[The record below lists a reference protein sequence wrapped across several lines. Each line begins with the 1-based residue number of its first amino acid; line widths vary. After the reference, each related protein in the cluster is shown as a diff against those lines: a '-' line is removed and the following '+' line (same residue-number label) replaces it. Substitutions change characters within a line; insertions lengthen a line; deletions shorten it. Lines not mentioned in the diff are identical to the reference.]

1 MENKIPIY
9 RQIEQYIM
17 NNIEDGIYA
26 EGMMIPSEEDF
37 CEKFHTSRMTVRKAF
52 DILQTKGILHK
63 KKGKGTFVSTFS
75 IEKNM
80 QTIHG
85 WKETMQMA
93 GYRTRSDLLKIAM
106 EKADEKIAK
115 KLHMKEG
122 DFVYIIIRLRYAN
135 DTPILIE
142 KAHLNAFM
150 FPNLLQ
156 ITFEEQ
162 SLYEIL
168 KRNYQLHIHHVCQ
181 KVLTQKLNG
190 AYAQRLFQ
198 EDEATALV
206 MENISYD
213 DREIPLEYT
222 ISYINGELYSLNYYV
237 T

>member
-162 SLYEIL
+162 SLYDIL

-181 KVLTQKLNG
+181 KVLTQKLYG
-190 AYAQRLFQ
+190 AYAQQFFQ

>member
-115 KLHMKEG
+115 NC
-122 DFVYIIIRLRYAN
+122 I
-135 DTPILIE
+135 
-142 KAHLNAFM
+142 
-150 FPNLLQ
+150 
-156 ITFEEQ
+156 
-162 SLYEIL
+162 
-168 KRNYQLHIHHVCQ
+168 
-181 KVLTQKLNG
+181 
-190 AYAQRLFQ
+190 
-198 EDEATALV
+198 
-206 MENISYD
+206 
-213 DREIPLEYT
+213 
-222 ISYINGELYSLNYYV
+222 
-237 T
+237 

>member
-115 KLHMKEG
+115 KLHIDVYKRQLQRDDLLPMWLADMDLPASDEIKEALMKRASHPIYG
-122 DFVYIIIRLRYAN
+122 YSDRGRLYYEVFAERFQKQYAY
-135 DTPILIE
+135 DIT
-142 KAHLNAFM
+142 ADDVMSVSYTHL
-150 FPNLLQ
+150 
-156 ITFEEQ
+156 
-162 SLYEIL
+162 S
-168 KRNYQLHIHHVCQ
+168 
-181 KVLTQKLNG
+181 
-190 AYAQRLFQ
+190 
-198 EDEATALV
+198 
-206 MENISYD
+206 
-213 DREIPLEYT
+213 
-222 ISYINGELYSLNYYV
+222 
-237 T
+237 

>member
-63 KKGKGTFVSTFS
+63 
-75 IEKNM
+75 KNM

-162 SLYEIL
+162 SLYDIL

-181 KVLTQKLNG
+181 KVLTQKLYG
-190 AYAQRLFQ
+190 AYAQQLFQ

>member
-162 SLYEIL
+162 SLYDIL

-181 KVLTQKLNG
+181 RFSHRN
-190 AYAQRLFQ
+190 
-198 EDEATALV
+198 
-206 MENISYD
+206 
-213 DREIPLEYT
+213 
-222 ISYINGELYSLNYYV
+222 
-237 T
+237 

>member
-122 DFVYIIIRLRYAN
+122 TLCISSFDYVMLMIRR
-135 DTPILIE
+135 
-142 KAHLNAFM
+142 F
-150 FPNLLQ
+150 
-156 ITFEEQ
+156 
-162 SLYEIL
+162 
-168 KRNYQLHIHHVCQ
+168 
-181 KVLTQKLNG
+181 
-190 AYAQRLFQ
+190 
-198 EDEATALV
+198 
-206 MENISYD
+206 
-213 DREIPLEYT
+213 
-222 ISYINGELYSLNYYV
+222 
-237 T
+237 